1 MKNGLQNEKSES
13 KVGNEIIYVS
23 QMYGMYNWV
32 GIRFKKPE
40 KKWGKLRKS
49 WNFSLKEDKMDF
61 FDKINLRAYA
71 LRNFC
76 VLSFYIF
83 NGLIRKKIHQSSLSV
98 FQKCVGSCSPWRGE
112 RPAESCTGLG
122 EPSHRDTAACQCWVG
137 REGGDWY

>member
-49 WNFSLKEDKMDF
+49 
-61 FDKINLRAYA
+61 
-71 LRNFC
+71 
-76 VLSFYIF
+76 
-83 NGLIRKKIHQSSLSV
+83 
-98 FQKCVGSCSPWRGE
+98 
-112 RPAESCTGLG
+112 
-122 EPSHRDTAACQCWVG
+122 
-137 REGGDWY
+137 